1 MGGQTN
7 RSPWTSVPRSDSAPK
22 DSLQRRAIPQSLG
35 QSRGAGHCGPAAPC
49 LLHCTRSEVTM
60 RFHSL
65 RTAVLFG
72 LVALA
77 LMANGKKPIA
87 AAQLAPPPAPPSVAL
102 SASSA
107 SVQAGQPVTLTWSST
122 NATSVTLEPSVGR
135 VAAQGSTTVRPSQ
148 STTYTAAA
156 TGAGGS
162 AHASAQVII
171 TPAPPPAAVREPS
184 QEEIPSDQRQM
195 RGLDEQIQE
204 IKSDAL
210 RMSAE
215 LSQLEEKLLYPS
227 GTQVAIFVALA
238 KGDTMRL
245 DAVRLQIDGQ
255 LVAHYIYSAKELQAL
270 RKGGVQ
276 RIYVGN
282 VATGDHK
289 LDVLVDGKLE
299 DGADFSRSG
308 QFAFRK
314 EVKPKLVG
322 LTLAGPRSSNT
333 PIALGEW

>member
-1 MGGQTN
+1 
-7 RSPWTSVPRSDSAPK
+7 
-22 DSLQRRAIPQSLG
+22 
-35 QSRGAGHCGPAAPC
+35 
-49 LLHCTRSEVTM
+49 M

-72 LVALA
+72 LVALVP
-77 LMANGKKPIA
+77 MANGEKPVA
-87 AAQLAPPPAPPSVAL
+87 AAQMAPSASPSVAL
-102 SASSA
+102 SASPASA
-107 SVQAGQPVTLTWSST
+107 QAGQPVTLTWLST
-122 NATSVTLEPSVGR
+122 NATSITLEPSVGH
-135 VAAQGSTTVRPSQ
+135 VAAQGSATVRPSQ
-148 STTYTAAA
+148 STTYTISA
-156 TGAGGS
+156 TGPGGS
-162 AHASAQVII
+162 ARASAQVTIAS
-171 TPAPPPAAVREPS
+171 APSPAAVPGPS
-184 QEEIPSDQRQM
+184 QEQISSDQREM

-204 IKSDAL
+204 IKSDSL
-210 RMSAE
+210 RMAAE

-227 GTQVAIFVALA
+227 GTQVAIFVELA
-238 KGDTMRL
+238 KGDAMRL

-299 DGADFSRSG
+299 GGADFSRTG
-308 QFAFRK
+308 QFTFRK

-322 LTLAGPRSSNT
+322 LTLAGPRSGNT
-333 PIALGEW
+333 PITLGDW